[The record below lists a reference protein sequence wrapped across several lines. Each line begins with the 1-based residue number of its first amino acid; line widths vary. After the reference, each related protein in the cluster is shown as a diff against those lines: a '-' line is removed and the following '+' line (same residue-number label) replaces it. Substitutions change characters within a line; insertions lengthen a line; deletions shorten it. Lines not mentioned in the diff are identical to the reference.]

1 VLAGLADAAALVV
14 GLDGKTVRGART
26 KDGRRRTCWRR

>member
-26 KDGRRRTCWRR
+26 KPKLL